1 MLFDAGRGGG
11 GRCEELEEEALVY
24 KIHADQIVSLTE

>member
-1 MLFDAGRGGG
+1 MRGWGVKGG
-11 GRCEELEEEALVY
+11 CEELEEEALVY